1 MWQHGSAH
9 GLADVSRLARVVVYR
24 HEGGTVRGVVRALG
38 VMEEKRGR
46 YGPYWC
52 AEVRSQGA
60 GLLSRSL
67 VNSIGTVVPLQGC
80 DLDTITG
87 QTQIGTFGAYAVQP
101 REVLIDR
108 RGAK

>member
-1 MWQHGSAH
+1 MALTGVQRCA
-9 GLADVSRLARVVVYR
+9 
-24 HEGGTVRGVVRALG
+24 VR
-38 VMEEKRGR
+38 
-46 YGPYWC
+46 
-52 AEVRSQGA
+52 GA

-67 VNSIGTVVPLQGC
+67 VNSIGTVVPLQGR

-87 QTQIGTFGAYAVQP
+87 QTQIGTFGAYAVQS